1 VAALTLVLW
10 VVATLFWWAFA
21 FMPLPMAP
29 PPWLAA
35 ARHACFGTTA
45 SGLPAADGWLLL
57 TLAPLMLLATILA
70 LWGGEVR
77 ALLRRV
83 PRSAVGRAVIV
94 VLATAFVIEGTWVAA
109 KLRTAWRITH
119 VEAAVAGAVEDLPS
133 DYPRGSGLAADFTLV
148 DHHGKLVALG
158 DLRGRP
164 VVLTFVF
171 AHCAS
176 LCPVVV
182 ETVKRVVDD
191 EAQAAVLLVTLDP
204 WRDTPSTLPTI
215 AREWRLPATVR
226 LLSARNVEDV
236 LRVVRAYAVPF
247 ERDERTGDIA
257 HPGLVF
263 VVDAHGRLAYT
274 FNNPPAAW
282 LRQALARVD

>member
-1 VAALTLVLW
+1 MAAFALVLW
-10 VVATLFWWAFA
+10 LVATLFWWAFA
-21 FMPLPMAP
+21 FMPLPLAP

-35 ARHACFGTTA
+35 ARHACFDTTV
-45 SGLPAADGWLLL
+45 SGLPGAAGWLLL
-57 TLAPLMLLATILA
+57 TLAPLLLLAVILA

-77 ALLRRV
+77 ALLRRA
-83 PRSAVGRAVIV
+83 PRAPLGRVAIV
-94 VLATAFVIEGTWVAA
+94 VLAVVLAVEGTWVAG
-109 KLRTAWRITH
+109 KLRTAWRIAY
-119 VEAAVAGAVEDLPS
+119 VESAAGTVDELPS
-133 DYPRGSGLAADFTLV
+133 DYPRGSGPAAGFTLV
-148 DHHGKLVALG
+148 DHHGLPVGLG

-182 ETVKRVVDD
+182 ETVKRAVEDD
-191 EAQAAVLLVTLDP
+191 LRATALLVTLDP

-215 AREWRLPATVR
+215 ARQWRLPPSVR
-226 LLSARNVEDV
+226 LLSARNADD
-236 LRVVRAYAVPF
+236 VVRVARAYGVPF
-247 ERDERTGDIA
+247 TRDERTGDIT

-263 VVDAHGRLAYT
+263 MVDARGRLAYA

-282 LRQALARVD
+282 LRQALARLD